1 MIVPFSYN
9 TYFDFFEKSI
19 DKSKCSLVEKIDCNG
34 KRIRRWVKND
44 YKNYV
49 ISKEEAEE
57 RKNERLKLDKDLS
70 KYTSSVFTNIKT
82 KIHVRF
88 SKKSISKISSDK
100 AITKSVVNGFSV
112 KDHFEAAKNI
122 KELFENAELFGKF
135 KDRDNDPNIIAMYRF
150 QIPVRLSSGNVGF
163 AYITT
168 KEVKIHGNR
177 MYSIEI
183 LLNKKSL
190 PLSKDERSRLIK
202 SVTNGFVATPT
213 TNYIVT

>member
-44 YKNYV
+44 YENYV
-49 ISKEEAEE
+49 LSKKEADEIKE
-57 RKNERLKLDKDLS
+57 NREKLVLS
-70 KYTSSVFTNIKT
+70 LLKYTSSVFTNISSN
-82 KIHVRF
+82 IHVRF
-88 SKKSISKISSDK
+88 SKNSISKLSSDK
-100 AITKSVVNGFSV
+100 AIKKSIVNGFSI

-150 QIPVRLSSGNVGF
+150 QIPVKLSSGKMGF

-202 SVTNGFVATPT
+202 SVTNGFIAIPT
-213 TNYIVT
+213 TKYIVT

>member
-44 YKNYV
+44 YENYV
-49 ISKEEAEE
+49 LSKKEADEIKE
-57 RKNERLKLDKDLS
+57 NREKLVLS
-70 KYTSSVFTNIKT
+70 LLKYTSSVFTNISSN
-82 KIHVRF
+82 IHVRF
-88 SKKSISKISSDK
+88 SKNSISKLSSDK
-100 AITKSVVNGFSV
+100 AIKKSIVNGFSI

-150 QIPVRLSSGNVGF
+150 QIPVKLSSGKMGF

-202 SVTNGFVATPT
+202 SVTNGFIAIPT
-213 TNYIVT
+213 TKYIIT

>member
-44 YKNYV
+44 YENYV
-49 ISKEEAEE
+49 LSKKEADEIK
-57 RKNERLKLDKDLS
+57 KNREKLVLS
-70 KYTSSVFTNIKT
+70 LLKYTSSVFTNISSN
-82 KIHVRF
+82 IHVRF
-88 SKKSISKISSDK
+88 SKNSISKLSSDK
-100 AITKSVVNGFSV
+100 AIKKSIVNGFSI

-150 QIPVRLSSGNVGF
+150 QIPVKMGF

-202 SVTNGFVATPT
+202 SVTNGFIAIPT
-213 TNYIVT
+213 TKYIIT

>member
-1 MIVPFSYN
+1 MELAILNKKLAMDSRDIAKLTHKRHADVMRDIRDMLEKMGAKMHSSFESK
-9 TYFDFFEKSI
+9 YFDTYGREKLVL
-19 DKSKCSLVEKIDCNG
+19 SL
-34 KRIRRWVKND
+34 
-44 YKNYV
+44 
-49 ISKEEAEE
+49 
-57 RKNERLKLDKDLS
+57 L
-70 KYTSSVFTNIKT
+70 KYTSSVFTNISSN
-82 KIHVRF
+82 IHVRF
-88 SKKSISKISSDK
+88 SKNSISKLSSDK
-100 AITKSVVNGFSV
+100 AIKKSIVNGFSI

-150 QIPVRLSSGNVGF
+150 QIPVKMGF

-202 SVTNGFVATPT
+202 SVTNGFIAIPT
-213 TNYIVT
+213 TKYIIT